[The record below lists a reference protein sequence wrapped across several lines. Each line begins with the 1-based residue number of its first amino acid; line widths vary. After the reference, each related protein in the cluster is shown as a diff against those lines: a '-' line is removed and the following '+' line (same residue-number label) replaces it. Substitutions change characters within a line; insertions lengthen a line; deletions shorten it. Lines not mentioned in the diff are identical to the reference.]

1 MKMYQVDAFSNHL
14 FSGNPAAVIILDEW
28 LDDQLMLNIAQE
40 NNVSETS
47 FAKKVDQFHY
57 EIKWFSP
64 VKEVQFCGYG
74 TLATSFIIFRN
85 NPDLAEITFHV
96 AGLGEFY
103 IQYLQDGFISMNL
116 PVQIPEPLVEIP
128 ELLKEALSQ
137 ECSEVFINPQAY
149 IVIYPTV
156 ESILNEQPNFEK
168 IKQLG
173 GRRVA
178 ITTRNNLL
186 NSADQ
191 SSGVNA
197 MLSINASKGLEFHY
211 DIVSRYFTPSMGV
224 DEDPVTG
231 SLHTSLIPL
240 WCAKLKKDKIT
251 AYQASK
257 RGGVLHCKLL
267 DYHRVEISGQCKL
280 YMQAEIFI

>member
-1 MKMYQVDAFSNHL
+1 MKMYQVDAFSNQL

-40 NNVSETS
+40 NNLSETS
-47 FAKKVDQFHY
+47 FAKKIDQFHY

-64 VKEVQFCGYG
+64 IQEVQFCGYG

-85 NPDLAEITFHV
+85 NPDISKITFHV
-96 AGLGEFY
+96 TGLSDFY
-103 IQYLQDGFISMNL
+103 IQKLQDGFISMSL
-116 PVQIPEPLVEIP
+116 PAQIPERLIEIP

-137 ECSEVFINPQAY
+137 KCSDVFINPQAY
-149 IVIYPTV
+149 IVIYPSV
-156 ESILNEQPNFEK
+156 DSVLNEHPDFEK

-178 ITTRNNLL
+178 ITAKNDIL
-186 NSADQ
+186 N
-191 SSGVNA
+191 GVDKDTGANTIQPTHA
-197 MLSINASKGLEFHY
+197 AKSVDPSC
-211 DIVSRYFTPSMGV
+211 DIFSRYFTPSMGIN
-224 DEDPVTG
+224 EDPVTG

-240 WCAKLKKDKIT
+240 WSIKLKKDKIK

-257 RGGVLHCKLL
+257 RGGILHCKLL
-267 DYHRVEISGQCKL
+267 DQQRVEISGQCKL
-280 YMQAEIFI
+280 YMQADIFI

>member
-40 NNVSETS
+40 NNLSETS
-47 FAKKVDQFHY
+47 FAKKVDQLHY

-85 NPDLAEITFHV
+85 HPDLTEITFHV
-96 AGLGEFY
+96 AGLGDFY
-103 IQYLQDGFISMNL
+103 IQKLQDGFISMNL
-116 PVQIPEPLVEIP
+116 PVQIPARLVEIP
-128 ELLKEALSQ
+128 ELLKEALTQ
-137 ECSEVFINPQAY
+137 ECFDVFINPQAY

-156 ESILNEQPNFEK
+156 ESVLNERPNFEK

-178 ITTRNNLL
+178 ITAKNDVTNGAA
-186 NSADQ
+186 SMQ
-191 SSGVNA
+191 
-197 MLSINASKGLEFHY
+197 SINLAMGLASPY
-211 DIVSRYFTPSMGV
+211 DIVSRYFTPSMGI

-240 WCAKLKKDKIT
+240 WYPQLKKDKIT

-267 DYHRVEISGQCKL
+267 EHDRVEISGQCKL

>member
-28 LDDQLMLNIAQE
+28 LGDQLMLNIAQE
-40 NNVSETS
+40 NNLSETS
-47 FAKKVDQFHY
+47 FAKKIDQFHY

-85 NPDLAEITFHV
+85 HPDLNEITFHV
-96 AGLGEFY
+96 ADLGNFY
-103 IQYLQDGFISMNL
+103 IQKLQDGFISMNL
-116 PVQIPEPLVEIP
+116 PIQIPERLVEIP
-128 ELLKEALSQ
+128 ELLKEALTQ
-137 ECSEVFINPQAY
+137 ECFDVFINPQAY

-156 ESILNEQPNFEK
+156 ESVLNERPNFEK

-178 ITTRNNLL
+178 ITAKNDGANGDDRMQNMNVIQRF
-186 NSADQ
+186 D
-191 SSGVNA
+191 SS
-197 MLSINASKGLEFHY
+197 Y
-211 DIVSRYFTPSMGV
+211 DIVSRYFTPSMGI

-240 WCAKLKKDKIT
+240 WCPQLKKDKIT

-257 RGGVLHCKLL
+257 RGGVLQCKLL
-267 DYHRVEISGQCKL
+267 DHHRVEISGQCKL